1 MIIYL
6 QFIYKYQQQKYT
18 YILRVLYVAFT
29 WQSHMMIAIYDSDGI
44 SLSRRTESQIRFV
57 VTFMR
62 RVLKKST
69 QLNVFPKV
77 HT

>member
-1 MIIYL
+1 
-6 QFIYKYQQQKYT
+6 
-18 YILRVLYVAFT
+18 
-29 WQSHMMIAIYDSDGI
+29 MMIAIYDSDGI

-77 HT
+77 HLLSFIGTFDLNLMYT